1 MSQIKKTVCRQTGD
15 ECFSLKL
22 ENGLSV
28 YISPNKKR
36 VASAIFSVQFG
47 SVNSNFVL
55 SDGTQVS
62 LPDGMAH
69 FLEHKTFETE
79 DGGDAFDLF
88 AQTGADAN
96 AFTSFNK
103 TSYIFSCVDEFYESL
118 GILLHFV
125 MHPHFT
131 PESVEKE
138 KGIII
143 QEIAMYDDNPSWQ
156 SRSEVM
162 RGLYGEESPL
172 ATDIAG
178 TSESVSRADSEMLYS
193 IHKTFYTPENMS
205 LCVVGN
211 VSVEKVIQACKG
223 IDTSSDKEIPKTV
236 LPSDTRQAKEQ
247 YREKYMP
254 VSRSVFCFGVK
265 DVPLSDGDEMYR
277 RACAIS
283 VISHALFSQSS
294 EFYSDMYDR
303 GIINNTFSSGY
314 EYTEYYAMYM
324 FCGETDA
331 VQTLYDELCRY
342 IEQVKENGIDKELFD
357 NARRAVYANSLRSFE
372 SSTSTCENMSEVYEN
387 VFLTPEIISNITY
400 SYAMK
405 VFRELFCPQ
414 AYTLSVIK
422 PLEEKGE

>member
-1 MSQIKKTVCRQTGD
+1 MSQIKKTLCRATGD

-36 VASAIFSVQFG
+36 VASAILSVQFG

-55 SDGTQVS
+55 SDGTQTS

-118 GILLHFV
+118 DILLHFV
-125 MHPHFT
+125 THPHFT

-143 QEIAMYDDNPSWQ
+143 QEIAMYDDHPSWQ
-156 SRSEVM
+156 SRTEVM

-178 TSESVSRADSEMLYS
+178 TAESVSQASDEMLYS

-211 VSVEKVIQACKG
+211 VSVDRVIKACEGMKSTLNG
-223 IDTSSDKEIPKTV
+223 EIPKTV
-236 LPSDTRQAKEQ
+236 FPPDAREAREK

-254 VSRSVFCFGVK
+254 VSRCVFCFGIK
-265 DVPLSDGDEMYR
+265 DLPLPDDDEMYR
-277 RACAIS
+277 RSCAIS
-283 VISHALFSQSS
+283 VISHAMFSQSS
-294 EFYSDMYDR
+294 EFYSDMYDK

-314 EYTEYYAMYM
+314 EYTQYYAMYM
-324 FCGETDA
+324 FCGETDHA
-331 VQTLYDELCRY
+331 QTLYGEICRY
-342 IEQVKENGIDKELFD
+342 IEQVKENGIDKELFE
-357 NARRAVYANSLRSFE
+357 NARRAVYASSLRSFE
-372 SSTSTCENMSEVYEN
+372 NSTSTCEGMSEVYEN
-387 VFLTPEIISNITY
+387 VFLTPEIISNISY
-400 SYAMK
+400 EYAME
-405 VFRELFCPQ
+405 VLRELFCPQ
-414 AYTLSVIK
+414 AYTLAVIK
-422 PLEEKGE
+422 PLKEKGN